1 MMMYDMMYDIISC
14 IIYDIISDDIISY
27 IISYHISYKIPTI
40 LILAIDVDQTSQ
52 KFKLEIHKQGEGGG
66 VVTCTQSAF
75 KHLH

>member
-66 VVTCTQSAF
+66 AHVCRVP
-75 KHLH
+75 

>member
-40 LILAIDVDQTSQ
+40 LILAIDVDQTFQ

-66 VVTCTQSAF
+66 GTCT
-75 KHLH
+75 